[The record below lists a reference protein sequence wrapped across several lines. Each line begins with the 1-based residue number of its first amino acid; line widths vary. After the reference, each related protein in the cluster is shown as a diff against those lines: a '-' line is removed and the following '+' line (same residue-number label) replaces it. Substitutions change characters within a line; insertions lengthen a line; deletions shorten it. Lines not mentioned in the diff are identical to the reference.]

1 MNLMTVGFCD
11 RFIFKIEK
19 AIAFFCINK
28 LITRITN
35 TYSHN
40 RLINHNIMTI
50 ENVSKSHH
58 VYPRRSIGIITIFR
72 LGLFNLGLGLMAVL
86 TLAVLNRV
94 MISEL
99 GIPATI
105 TGAILATS
113 LFIAPARVWFG
124 QLSDRKPLLGKHR
137 TNYVLLGTA
146 ILGLAVFLAVQV
158 VWQLGDVV
166 EASGGWQWNSQTIGW
181 SALLG
186 LIMAI
191 YGLGV
196 SCSSTPFTAL
206 LVDIT
211 EESRRSKL
219 IAIVWSML
227 MVGIVVGGVTG
238 SIVFKKIE
246 AAGISAGN
254 IPMEILQPPINSV
267 FSFVPFLVLSLA
279 IIATWGVEKR
289 YSRFNNSTTG
299 DRDDSINLSRAL
311 QILTTSRQTGI
322 FFAFLSVLTIGLFM
336 QEAVLEPYGGEV
348 FGMSIGET
356 TQLNAFWGIGIL
368 LGYSFTGFLIIPGL
382 GKKPTTKIGC
392 ILVALCFGLIVAAGF
407 TQQPK
412 MLQLAVMLFGIAA
425 GIATVGGISLM
436 LDLTAAKTAGT
447 FIGAWG
453 LAQAMSRG
461 LATLIGGVIL
471 DIGKGIFD
479 VALISYGLVFVI
491 QALMMILAII
501 ILEQVNV
508 QEFKDNTSK
517 ALATVMEGD
526 LDG

>member
-1 MNLMTVGFCD
+1 MTLEDFS
-11 RFIFKIEK
+11 E
-19 AIAFFCINK
+19 AIA
-28 LITRITN
+28 TN
-35 TYSHN
+35 N
-40 RLINHNIMTI
+40 RP
-50 ENVSKSHH
+50 K
-58 VYPRRSIGIITIFR
+58 RQIGMLTIFR

-105 TGAILATS
+105 TGGILATS
-113 LFIAPARVWFG
+113 LFVSPARVGFG
-124 QLSDRKPLLGKHR
+124 QLSDNKPILGKHR

-158 VWQLGDVV
+158 IWQLGAVV
-166 EASGGWQWNSQTIGW
+166 ETSGGWQWNSQTIGW

-196 SCSSTPFTAL
+196 SCSSTPFTTL

-219 IAIVWSML
+219 VAIVWSML
-227 MVGIVVGGVTG
+227 MVGIVIGGVTG

-246 AAGISAGN
+246 VAGISAGN
-254 IPMEILQPPINSV
+254 IPLETLQPPINSV
-267 FSFVPFLVLSLA
+267 FSFVPFLVLALA
-279 IIATWGVEKR
+279 LIATWGVEKK
-289 YSRFNNSTTG
+289 YSRFSSG
-299 DRDDSINLSRAL
+299 IQSDRDDSISLNRAL
-311 QILTTSRQTGI
+311 QILSTSRQTGI
-322 FFAFLSVLTIGLFM
+322 FFTFLSLLTISLFM

-348 FGMSIGET
+348 FGMSIGQT
-356 TQLNAFWGIGIL
+356 TQLNSYWGMGIL
-368 LGYSFTGFLIIPGL
+368 LGYSFTGFLIIPAL
-382 GKKPTTKIGC
+382 GKKLTTKIGC
-392 ILVALCFGLIVAAGF
+392 ILVALCFGLIIAAGF

-412 MLQLAVMLFGIAA
+412 MLQLAVLLFGITA
-425 GIATVGGISLM
+425 GITTVGGISLM

-461 LATLIGGVIL
+461 LATFFGGVIL
-471 DIGKGIFD
+471 DIGKGMFD
-479 VALISYGLVFVI
+479 VPLIAYSLVFAI
-491 QALMMILAII
+491 QAAVMVLAIV
-501 ILEQVNV
+501 ILDSVDV

-517 ALATVMEGD
+517 ALSTVMEGD

>member
-1 MNLMTVGFCD
+1 MT
-11 RFIFKIEK
+11 
-19 AIAFFCINK
+19 
-28 LITRITN
+28 L
-35 TYSHN
+35 
-40 RLINHNIMTI
+40 
-50 ENVSKSHH
+50 ENVSKSPTI
-58 VYPRRSIGIITIFR
+58 YPKRSIGILSIFR

-113 LFIAPARVWFG
+113 LFVAPASVWFG
-124 QLSDRKPLLGKHR
+124 QLSERRPLLGKHR

-158 VWQLGDVV
+158 VWQLGGVV

-181 SALLG
+181 SALLS

-254 IPMEILQPPINSV
+254 IPMETLQPPINSV

-289 YSRFNNSTTG
+289 
-299 DRDDSINLSRAL
+299 
-311 QILTTSRQTGI
+311 
-322 FFAFLSVLTIGLFM
+322 
-336 QEAVLEPYGGEV
+336 
-348 FGMSIGET
+348 
-356 TQLNAFWGIGIL
+356 
-368 LGYSFTGFLIIPGL
+368 
-382 GKKPTTKIGC
+382 
-392 ILVALCFGLIVAAGF
+392 
-407 TQQPK
+407 
-412 MLQLAVMLFGIAA
+412 
-425 GIATVGGISLM
+425 
-436 LDLTAAKTAGT
+436 
-447 FIGAWG
+447 
-453 LAQAMSRG
+453 
-461 LATLIGGVIL
+461 
-471 DIGKGIFD
+471 
-479 VALISYGLVFVI
+479 
-491 QALMMILAII
+491 
-501 ILEQVNV
+501 
-508 QEFKDNTSK
+508 
-517 ALATVMEGD
+517 
-526 LDG
+526 

>member
-1 MNLMTVGFCD
+1 MTIKDFSESTE
-11 RFIFKIEK
+11 I
-19 AIAFFCINK
+19 
-28 LITRITN
+28 
-35 TYSHN
+35 HN
-40 RLINHNIMTI
+40 RP
-50 ENVSKSHH
+50 K
-58 VYPRRSIGIITIFR
+58 RQIGMLAIFR

-113 LFIAPARVWFG
+113 LFVSPARVWFG
-124 QLSDRKPLLGKHR
+124 QLSDTKPLLGKHR
-137 TNYVLLGTA
+137 TNYVRLGTA

-158 VWQLGDVV
+158 VWQLGGVV

-181 SALLG
+181 SALLS

-227 MVGIVVGGVTG
+227 MVGIVIGGVTG
-238 SIVFKKIE
+238 SIVFKRIE

-254 IPMEILQPPINSV
+254 IPLEALQPPINSV
-267 FSFVPFLVLSLA
+267 FSFVPFLVLGLA

-289 YSRFNNSTTG
+289 YSGFNNSTTG
-299 DRDDSINLSRAL
+299 TIESHQDDRDDRINLSRAL

-392 ILVALCFGLIVAAGF
+392 ILVALSFGLIVLAGF

-471 DIGKGIFD
+471 DVGKSIFD
-479 VALISYGLVFVI
+479 LPLMSYSLVFAM
-491 QALMMILAII
+491 QAVAMILAIV
-501 ILEQVNV
+501 ILDRVDV

-517 ALATVMEGD
+517 ALSRVMEGD